1 MAEEK
6 TYVFGD
12 AAGSNGMLSL
22 LGPLMQQRG
31 IDPSVLL
38 AMRNNDGFGEGGWFI
53 WVIFLFFLM
62 GWGGNGFGNRG
73 GLANEINN
81 DYGREMLLQAINGNG
96 NAIGQ
101 LATTLNCDINAVQAA
116 INSVQSQIQSV
127 GNQVG
132 MSGQQII
139 NAIQSGN
146 CQIASQLASCCCDVR
161 EAITKQGYENQL
173 ATLNQTNILGSK
185 IDQQTTLINDKFC
198 QLEMREMQNKIDA
211 LREDKTTLI
220 NDKFCQ
226 LEMREMQNKIDA
238 LREDK
243 SALINQLSQEHQTNA
258 IQAYQAQTIAPV
270 NSALVTLQREIDS
283 IKCKL
288 PESVSVPYSPV
299 VGIPTC
305 VAAQYGLGYGLG
317 YGLYGNGNYWG

>member
-1 MAEEK
+1 M
-6 TYVFGD
+6 FGEG
-12 AAGSNGMLSL
+12 AGNGILGL
-22 LGPLMQQRG
+22 LGPMLSQRG
-31 IDPSVLL
+31 VDPNVLL
-38 AMRNNDGFGEGGWFI
+38 AMQGRNNDGFGEGGWFI

-62 GWGGNGFGNRG
+62 GWGGNGWGNNG
-73 GLANEINN
+73 AGSLGNQLNN

-96 NAIGQ
+96 NAISQ
-101 LATTLNCDINAVQAA
+101 LASTLNCDINAVQTA

-139 NAIQSGN
+139 NAIQAGN

-161 EAITKQGYENQL
+161 ETITKQGYDNQL

-211 LREDKTTLI
+211 LREDK
-220 NDKFCQ
+220 
-226 LEMREMQNKIDA
+226 
-238 LREDK
+238 
-243 SALINQLSQEHQTNA
+243 SALINQLSQEHQTSA
-258 IQAYQAQTIAPV
+258 IQAYQTQTIAPV
-270 NSALVTLQREIDS
+270 NAALVALQREVDS

-299 VGIPTC
+299 VGVPTC
-305 VAAQYGLGYGLG
+305 VAAQFGLNALGYSSGLWN
-317 YGLYGNGNYWG
+317 NGSIWA

>member
-73 GLANEINN
+73 GLATEINN

-211 LREDKTTLI
+211 LREDK
-220 NDKFCQ
+220 
-226 LEMREMQNKIDA
+226 
-238 LREDK
+238 

>member
-1 MAEEK
+1 
-6 TYVFGD
+6 
-12 AAGSNGMLSL
+12 
-22 LGPLMQQRG
+22 
-31 IDPSVLL
+31 
-38 AMRNNDGFGEGGWFI
+38 
-53 WVIFLFFLM
+53 M

-101 LATTLNCDINAVQAA
+101 LATTLNCDVNAIQTAINA
-116 INSVQSQIQSV
+116 VQSQIQSV

-146 CQIASQLASCCCDVR
+146 CQIASQLASCCCDIR
-161 EAITKQGYENQL
+161 ESITKQGYENQL
-173 ATLNQTNILGSK
+173 ATLNQTNVLGSK
-185 IDQQTTLINDKFC
+185 IDQQ
-198 QLEMREMQNKIDA
+198 
-211 LREDKTTLI
+211 TTLI

-270 NSALVTLQREIDS
+270 SAALVTLQREVDS

-317 YGLYGNGNYWG
+317 YGLYGMVIIGVNKNL

>member
-62 GWGGNGFGNRG
+62 WWGGNGFGNRG

-211 LREDKTTLI
+211 LREDK
-220 NDKFCQ
+220 
-226 LEMREMQNKIDA
+226 
-238 LREDK
+238 

>member
-1 MAEEK
+1 
-6 TYVFGD
+6 
-12 AAGSNGMLSL
+12 
-22 LGPLMQQRG
+22 
-31 IDPSVLL
+31 
-38 AMRNNDGFGEGGWFI
+38 
-53 WVIFLFFLM
+53 
-62 GWGGNGFGNRG
+62 
-73 GLANEINN
+73 
-81 DYGREMLLQAINGNG
+81 MLLQAINGNG

-101 LATTLNCDINAVQAA
+101 LATTLNCDVNAIQTAINA
-116 INSVQSQIQSV
+116 VQSQIQSV

-132 MSGQQII
+132 MSGQQIV

-146 CQIASQLASCCCDVR
+146 CQIASQLASCCCDIR
-161 EAITKQGYENQL
+161 ESITKQGYENQL
-173 ATLNQTNILGSK
+173 ATLNQTNVLGSK
-185 IDQQTTLINDKFC
+185 IDQQ
-198 QLEMREMQNKIDA
+198 
-211 LREDKTTLI
+211 TTLI

-270 NSALVTLQREIDS
+270 SAALVTLQREVDS

>member
-1 MAEEK
+1 
-6 TYVFGD
+6 
-12 AAGSNGMLSL
+12 
-22 LGPLMQQRG
+22 
-31 IDPSVLL
+31 
-38 AMRNNDGFGEGGWFI
+38 
-53 WVIFLFFLM
+53 
-62 GWGGNGFGNRG
+62 
-73 GLANEINN
+73 
-81 DYGREMLLQAINGNG
+81 MLLQAINGNG

-101 LATTLNCDINAVQAA
+101 LATTLNCDVNAIQTAINA
-116 INSVQSQIQSV
+116 VQSQIQSV

-146 CQIASQLASCCCDVR
+146 CQIASQLASCCCDIR
-161 EAITKQGYENQL
+161 ESITKQGYENQL
-173 ATLNQTNILGSK
+173 ATLNQTNVLGSK
-185 IDQQTTLINDKFC
+185 IDQQ
-198 QLEMREMQNKIDA
+198 
-211 LREDKTTLI
+211 TTLI

-243 SALINQLSQEHQTNA
+243 SALINQLSQEHQTSA

-270 NSALVTLQREIDS
+270 SAALVTLQREVDS

-317 YGLYGNGNYWG
+317 YGLYGNGNIGLTYSSLKHRCSIVVIGITTSAAEFQNTFDHEKGHLVMHISSACKIDPFSEKYQYLAGEVGQKMFRIAKRFLCDECRKKLTIEIKHKY

>member
-1 MAEEK
+1 
-6 TYVFGD
+6 
-12 AAGSNGMLSL
+12 
-22 LGPLMQQRG
+22 
-31 IDPSVLL
+31 
-38 AMRNNDGFGEGGWFI
+38 
-53 WVIFLFFLM
+53 
-62 GWGGNGFGNRG
+62 
-73 GLANEINN
+73 
-81 DYGREMLLQAINGNG
+81 MLLQAINGNG

-211 LREDKTTLI
+211 LREDK
-220 NDKFCQ
+220 
-226 LEMREMQNKIDA
+226 
-238 LREDK
+238 

-305 VAAQYGLGYGLG
+305 VAAQHGLGYGLG
-317 YGLYGNGNYWG
+317 YGLYGNGNY

>member
-1 MAEEK
+1 M
-6 TYVFGD
+6 FGEG
-12 AAGSNGMLSL
+12 AGNGILGL
-22 LGPLMQQRG
+22 LGPMLSQRG
-31 IDPSVLL
+31 VDPNVLL
-38 AMRNNDGFGEGGWFI
+38 AMQGRNNDGFGEGGWFI

-62 GWGGNGFGNRG
+62 GWGGNGWGNNGAG
-73 GLANEINN
+73 GLGNQLNN

-96 NAIGQ
+96 NAISQ
-101 LATTLNCDINAVQAA
+101 LASTLNCDINAVQTA

-139 NAIQSGN
+139 NAIQAGN

-161 EAITKQGYENQL
+161 ETITKQGYDNQL

-211 LREDKTTLI
+211 LREDK
-220 NDKFCQ
+220 
-226 LEMREMQNKIDA
+226 
-238 LREDK
+238 
-243 SALINQLSQEHQTNA
+243 SALINQLSQEHQTSA
-258 IQAYQAQTIAPV
+258 IQAYQTQTIAPV
-270 NSALVTLQREIDS
+270 NAALVALQREVDS

-299 VGIPTC
+299 VGVPTC
-305 VAAQYGLGYGLG
+305 VAAQFGLNALGYSSGLWN
-317 YGLYGNGNYWG
+317 NGSIWA

>member
-1 MAEEK
+1 M
-6 TYVFGD
+6 FGEG
-12 AAGSNGMLSL
+12 AGNGILGL
-22 LGPLMQQRG
+22 LGPMLSQRG
-31 IDPSVLL
+31 VDPNVLL
-38 AMRNNDGFGEGGWFI
+38 AMQGRNNDGFGEGGWFI

-62 GWGGNGFGNRG
+62 GWGGNGWGNNGAG
-73 GLANEINN
+73 GLGNQLNN

-96 NAIGQ
+96 NAISQ
-101 LATTLNCDINAVQAA
+101 LASTLNCDINAVQTA

-139 NAIQSGN
+139 NAIQAGN

-161 EAITKQGYENQL
+161 EAITKQGYDNQL

-211 LREDKTTLI
+211 LREDK
-220 NDKFCQ
+220 
-226 LEMREMQNKIDA
+226 
-238 LREDK
+238 
-243 SALINQLSQEHQTNA
+243 SALINQLSQEHQTSA
-258 IQAYQAQTIAPV
+258 IQAYQTQTIAPV
-270 NSALVTLQREIDS
+270 NAALVALQREVDS

-299 VGIPTC
+299 VGVPTC
-305 VAAQYGLGYGLG
+305 VAAQFGLNALGYGSG
-317 YGLYGNGNYWG
+317 FWNNGSIWA

>member
-1 MAEEK
+1 M
-6 TYVFGD
+6 FGEG
-12 AAGSNGMLSL
+12 AGNGILGL
-22 LGPLMQQRG
+22 LGPMLSQRG
-31 IDPSVLL
+31 VDPNVLL
-38 AMRNNDGFGEGGWFI
+38 AMQGRNNDGFGEGGWFI

-62 GWGGNGFGNRG
+62 GWGGNGWGNNGAG
-73 GLANEINN
+73 GLGNQLNN

-96 NAIGQ
+96 NAISQ
-101 LATTLNCDINAVQAA
+101 LASTLNCDINAVQTA

-139 NAIQSGN
+139 NAIQAGN

-161 EAITKQGYENQL
+161 EAITKQGYDNQL

-211 LREDKTTLI
+211 LREDK
-220 NDKFCQ
+220 
-226 LEMREMQNKIDA
+226 
-238 LREDK
+238 
-243 SALINQLSQEHQTNA
+243 SALINQLSQEHQTSA
-258 IQAYQAQTIAPV
+258 IQAYQTQTIAPV
-270 NSALVTLQREIDS
+270 NAALVALQREVDS

-299 VGIPTC
+299 VGVPTC
-305 VAAQYGLGYGLG
+305 VAAQFGLNALGYGSG
-317 YGLYGNGNYWG
+317 FWNNSSIWA

>member
-211 LREDKTTLI
+211 LREDK
-220 NDKFCQ
+220 
-226 LEMREMQNKIDA
+226 
-238 LREDK
+238 

>member
-12 AAGSNGMLSL
+12 TTGNNGMLSL

-62 GWGGNGFGNRG
+62 GWGGNAFGNRG

-101 LATTLNCDINAVQAA
+101 LATTLNCDVNAIQTAINA
-116 INSVQSQIQSV
+116 VQSQIQSV

-146 CQIASQLASCCCDVR
+146 CQIASQLASCCCDIR
-161 EAITKQGYENQL
+161 ESITKQGYENQL
-173 ATLNQTNILGSK
+173 ATLNQTNVLGSK
-185 IDQQTTLINDKFC
+185 IDQQ
-198 QLEMREMQNKIDA
+198 
-211 LREDKTTLI
+211 TTLI

-270 NSALVTLQREIDS
+270 SAALVTLQREVDS

>member
-6 TYVFGD
+6 TYVFDGG
-12 AAGSNGMLSL
+12 ANNGILGL

-38 AMRNNDGFGEGGWFI
+38 AMRNNGGFEEGGWFI

-62 GWGGNGFGNRG
+62 GWGNNGFGNNG
-73 GLANEINN
+73 GLGNQLNN

-96 NAIGQ
+96 NAISQ
-101 LATTLNCDINAVQAA
+101 LATTLNCDVNAVQGALNA
-116 INSVQSQIQSV
+116 LGIKLQDV
-127 GNQVG
+127 GATVG
-132 MSGQQII
+132 MSSQQVI

-146 CQIASQLASCCCDVR
+146 ASIASQMASCCCDVR
-161 EAITKQGYENQL
+161 EAITKQGYDNQL
-173 ATLNQTNILGSK
+173 ATLNQTNVLGGK
-185 IDQQTTLINDKFC
+185 IDLQ
-198 QLEMREMQNKIDA
+198 
-211 LREDKTTLI
+211 TTLI

-258 IQAYQAQTIAPV
+258 IQAYQAQAIAPV
-270 NSALVTLQREIDS
+270 NAALVSLQREIDG

-288 PESVSVPYSPV
+288 PESVNVPYSPV
-299 VGIPTC
+299 VGVPTC
-305 VAAQYGLGYGLG
+305 LAAQYGLGYGAG
-317 YGLYGNGNYWG
+317 YGIGYGFNSGYWG

>member
-6 TYVFGD
+6 TYVFGE
-12 AAGSNGMLSL
+12 GSGNIMGMLAPFL
-22 LGPLMQQRG
+22 QQRG

-38 AMRNNDGFGEGGWFI
+38 AMNNNGGFGGQGGWFI

-62 GWGGNGFGNRG
+62 GWGGNGWGGNRG
-73 GLANEINN
+73 TEGLANQLNN
-81 DYGREMLLQAINGNG
+81 DYGRDMLLQAINGNG

-101 LATTLNCDINAVQAA
+101 LATTLNCDVNAIQTAINA
-116 INSVQSQIQSV
+116 VQSQIQSV

-139 NAIQSGN
+139 NAIQAGN

-161 EAITKQGYENQL
+161 EAITKQGYDNQL
-173 ATLNQTNILGSK
+173 ATLNQTNVLGSK
-185 IDQQTTLINDKFC
+185 IDAQ
-198 QLEMREMQNKIDA
+198 
-211 LREDKTTLI
+211 TTLI

-243 SALINQLSQEHQTNA
+243 SALISQLSQEHQTNA

-270 NSALVTLQREIDS
+270 SAALASLQREVDG

-299 VGIPTC
+299 VGVPTC
-305 VAAQYGLGYGLG
+305 LATQFGLANYGLGCF
-317 YGLYGNGNYWG
+317 GNFNNGSIWA

>member
-1 MAEEK
+1 
-6 TYVFGD
+6 
-12 AAGSNGMLSL
+12 
-22 LGPLMQQRG
+22 
-31 IDPSVLL
+31 
-38 AMRNNDGFGEGGWFI
+38 
-53 WVIFLFFLM
+53 M
-62 GWGGNGFGNRG
+62 GWGGNGWGNNGAG
-73 GLANEINN
+73 GLGNQLNN

-96 NAIGQ
+96 NAISQ
-101 LATTLNCDINAVQAA
+101 LASTLNCDINAVQTA

-139 NAIQSGN
+139 NAIQAGN

-161 EAITKQGYENQL
+161 EAITKQGYDNQL

-211 LREDKTTLI
+211 LREDK
-220 NDKFCQ
+220 
-226 LEMREMQNKIDA
+226 
-238 LREDK
+238 
-243 SALINQLSQEHQTNA
+243 SALINQLSQEHQTSA
-258 IQAYQAQTIAPV
+258 IQAYQTQTIAPV
-270 NSALVTLQREIDS
+270 NAALVALQREVDS

-299 VGIPTC
+299 VGVPTC
-305 VAAQYGLGYGLG
+305 VAAQFGLNALGYGSRFWN
-317 YGLYGNGNYWG
+317 NGSIWA

>member
-6 TYVFGD
+6 TYVFGEG
-12 AAGSNGMLSL
+12 AGNGILGL
-22 LGPLMQQRG
+22 LGPMLSQRG
-31 IDPSVLL
+31 VYPNVLL
-38 AMRNNDGFGEGGWFI
+38 AMQGRNNDGFGEGGWFI

-62 GWGGNGFGNRG
+62 GWGGNGWGNNGAG
-73 GLANEINN
+73 GLGNQLNN

-96 NAIGQ
+96 NAISQ
-101 LATTLNCDINAVQAA
+101 LASTLNCDINAVQTA

-139 NAIQSGN
+139 NAIQAGN

-161 EAITKQGYENQL
+161 EAITKQGYDNQL

-211 LREDKTTLI
+211 LREDK
-220 NDKFCQ
+220 
-226 LEMREMQNKIDA
+226 
-238 LREDK
+238 
-243 SALINQLSQEHQTNA
+243 SALINQLSQEHQTSA
-258 IQAYQAQTIAPV
+258 IQAYQTQTIAPV
-270 NSALVTLQREIDS
+270 NAALVALQREVDS

-299 VGIPTC
+299 VGVPTC
-305 VAAQYGLGYGLG
+305 VAAQFGLNALGYGSG
-317 YGLYGNGNYWG
+317 FWNNGSIWA

>member
-1 MAEEK
+1 MFNNSSIFNMAEEK
-6 TYVFGD
+6 TYVFGEG
-12 AAGSNGMLSL
+12 AGNGILGL
-22 LGPLMQQRG
+22 LGPMLSQRG
-31 IDPSVLL
+31 VDPNVLL
-38 AMRNNDGFGEGGWFI
+38 AMQGRNNDGFGEGEWFI

-62 GWGGNGFGNRG
+62 GWGGNGFGNNG
-73 GLANEINN
+73 AGSLGNQLNN

-96 NAIGQ
+96 NAISQ
-101 LATTLNCDINAVQAA
+101 LATTLNCDINAVQSA

-132 MSGQQII
+132 MSGQQIV
-139 NAIQSGN
+139 NAIQAGN

-161 EAITKQGYENQL
+161 EAITKQGYDNQL
-173 ATLNQTNILGSK
+173 ATLNQTNVLGSK
-185 IDQQTTLINDKFC
+185 IDQQ
-198 QLEMREMQNKIDA
+198 
-211 LREDKTTLI
+211 TTLI

-258 IQAYQAQTIAPV
+258 IQAYQAQAIAPV
-270 NSALVTLQREIDS
+270 NAALVSLQREIDG

-299 VGIPTC
+299 IGVPTC
-305 VAAQYGLGYGLG
+305 VAAQFGLNALGYGNWN
-317 YGLYGNGNYWG
+317 NGSIWA

>member
-1 MAEEK
+1 MFNNLSIFNMAEEK

-12 AAGSNGMLSL
+12 GAGNGLLGL
-22 LGPLMQQRG
+22 LGPMLSQRG
-31 IDPSVLL
+31 VDPNVLL
-38 AMRNNDGFGEGGWFI
+38 AMQGRNNDGFGEGGWFI

-62 GWGGNGFGNRG
+62 GWGGNGWGNNGAG
-73 GLANEINN
+73 GLGNQLNN

-96 NAIGQ
+96 NAISQ
-101 LATTLNCDINAVQAA
+101 LASTLNCDINAVQTA

-132 MSGQQII
+132 MSSQQII
-139 NAIQSGN
+139 NAIQAGN

-173 ATLNQTNILGSK
+173 ATLNQTNVLGTK

-198 QLEMREMQNKIDA
+198 K
-211 LREDKTTLI
+211 
-220 NDKFCQ
+220 

-270 NSALVTLQREIDS
+270 SAALASLQREVDG

-305 VAAQYGLGYGLG
+305 VAAQFGLNALGYGG
-317 YGLYGNGNYWG
+317 YGPWGNGSIWA

>member
-12 AAGSNGMLSL
+12 TTGNNGMLSL

-31 IDPSVLL
+31 IDPNVLL

-101 LATTLNCDINAVQAA
+101 LATTLNCDVNAIQTAINA
-116 INSVQSQIQSV
+116 VQSQIQSV

-146 CQIASQLASCCCDVR
+146 CQIASQLASCCCDIR
-161 EAITKQGYENQL
+161 ESITKQGYENQL
-173 ATLNQTNILGSK
+173 ATLNQTNVLGSK
-185 IDQQTTLINDKFC
+185 IDQQ
-198 QLEMREMQNKIDA
+198 
-211 LREDKTTLI
+211 TTLI

-270 NSALVTLQREIDS
+270 SAALVTLQREVDS

>member
-1 MAEEK
+1 
-6 TYVFGD
+6 
-12 AAGSNGMLSL
+12 MLS
-22 LGPLMQQRG
+22 QRG
-31 IDPSVLL
+31 VDPNVLL
-38 AMRNNDGFGEGGWFI
+38 AMQGRNNDGFGEGGWFI

-62 GWGGNGFGNRG
+62 GWGGNGWGNNGAG
-73 GLANEINN
+73 GLGNQLNN

-96 NAIGQ
+96 NAISQ
-101 LATTLNCDINAVQAA
+101 LASTLNCDINAVQTA

-139 NAIQSGN
+139 NAIQAGN

-161 EAITKQGYENQL
+161 EAITKQGYDNQL

-211 LREDKTTLI
+211 LREDK
-220 NDKFCQ
+220 
-226 LEMREMQNKIDA
+226 
-238 LREDK
+238 
-243 SALINQLSQEHQTNA
+243 SALINQLSQEHQTSA
-258 IQAYQAQTIAPV
+258 IQAYQTQTIAPV
-270 NSALVTLQREIDS
+270 NAALVALQREVDS

-299 VGIPTC
+299 VGVPTC
-305 VAAQYGLGYGLG
+305 VAAQFGLNALGYGSG
-317 YGLYGNGNYWG
+317 FWNNGSIWA

>member
-1 MAEEK
+1 M
-6 TYVFGD
+6 FGEG
-12 AAGSNGMLSL
+12 AGNGILGL
-22 LGPLMQQRG
+22 LGPMLSQRG
-31 IDPSVLL
+31 VDPNVLL
-38 AMRNNDGFGEGGWFI
+38 AMQGRNNDGFGEGGWFI

-62 GWGGNGFGNRG
+62 GWGGNGWGNNGAG
-73 GLANEINN
+73 GLGNQLNN

-96 NAIGQ
+96 NAISQ
-101 LATTLNCDINAVQAA
+101 LASTLNCDINAVQTA

-139 NAIQSGN
+139 NAIQAGN

-161 EAITKQGYENQL
+161 EAITKQGYDNQL

-198 QLEMREMQNKIDA
+198 QLEMREMQNKID
-211 LREDKTTLI
+211 T
-220 NDKFCQ
+220 
-226 LEMREMQNKIDA
+226 

-243 SALINQLSQEHQTNA
+243 SALINQLSQEHQTSA
-258 IQAYQAQTIAPV
+258 IQAYQTQTIAPV
-270 NSALVTLQREIDS
+270 NAALVALQREVDS

-299 VGIPTC
+299 VGVPTC
-305 VAAQYGLGYGLG
+305 VAAQFGLNALGYGSG
-317 YGLYGNGNYWG
+317 FWNNGSIWA

>member
-1 MAEEK
+1 
-6 TYVFGD
+6 
-12 AAGSNGMLSL
+12 MLS
-22 LGPLMQQRG
+22 QRG
-31 IDPSVLL
+31 VDPNVLL
-38 AMRNNDGFGEGGWFI
+38 AMQGRNNDGFGEGGWFI

-62 GWGGNGFGNRG
+62 GWGGNGWGNNGAG
-73 GLANEINN
+73 GLGNQLNN

-96 NAIGQ
+96 NAISQ
-101 LATTLNCDINAVQAA
+101 LASTLNCDINAVQTA

-139 NAIQSGN
+139 NAIQAGN

-161 EAITKQGYENQL
+161 ETITKQGYDNQL

-211 LREDKTTLI
+211 LREDK
-220 NDKFCQ
+220 
-226 LEMREMQNKIDA
+226 
-238 LREDK
+238 
-243 SALINQLSQEHQTNA
+243 SALINQLSQEHQTSA
-258 IQAYQAQTIAPV
+258 IQAYQTQTIAPV
-270 NSALVTLQREIDS
+270 NAALVALQREVDS

-299 VGIPTC
+299 VGVPTC
-305 VAAQYGLGYGLG
+305 VAAQFGLNALGYSSGLWN
-317 YGLYGNGNYWG
+317 NGSIWA

>member
-6 TYVFGD
+6 TYVFGEG
-12 AAGSNGMLSL
+12 ASNGILGL

-38 AMRNNDGFGEGGWFI
+38 AMQNRNNDGFGEGGWFI

-62 GWGGNGFGNRG
+62 GWGGNGFGNNGAG
-73 GLANEINN
+73 GLGNQLNN

-96 NAIGQ
+96 NAISQ
-101 LATTLNCDINAVQAA
+101 LATTLNCDINAIQTA
-116 INSVQSQIQSV
+116 INAVQSQIQAV

-161 EAITKQGYENQL
+161 ETITKQGYDNQL

-185 IDQQTTLINDKFC
+185 IDQQTTLLNDKFC
-198 QLEMREMQNKIDA
+198 QLEMREMQNKID
-211 LREDKTTLI
+211 T
-220 NDKFCQ
+220 
-226 LEMREMQNKIDA
+226 

-258 IQAYQAQTIAPV
+258 IQAYQAQIIAPV
-270 NSALVTLQREIDS
+270 NAALNDLSTRLGAIECKQPATVTIPYVPAMGSLVPVTYNQ
-283 IKCKL
+283 
-288 PESVSVPYSPV
+288 SVYPYS
-299 VGIPTC
+299 TYC
-305 VAAQYGLGYGLG
+305 
-317 YGLYGNGNYWG
+317 NC